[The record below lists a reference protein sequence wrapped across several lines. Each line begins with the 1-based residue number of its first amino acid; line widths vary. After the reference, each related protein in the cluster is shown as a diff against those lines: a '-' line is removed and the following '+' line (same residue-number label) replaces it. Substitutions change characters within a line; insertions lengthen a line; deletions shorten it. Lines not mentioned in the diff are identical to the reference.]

1 MRWKPHIVIVVTMVV
16 SALVLTMAPGV
27 FAAKYKVGI
36 IQLVEHPSLDD
47 IRDGIIAGLAN
58 SGFYDDIDIDYKNA
72 QNDMSLL
79 ATITRNM
86 IQQRVDVLIPITTP
100 AAQTAA
106 SLARNIPVV
115 FAGLNDPVSAGLIE
129 SFERPGRNMT
139 GSSHYQP
146 PANHAGLILEI
157 MTDAKRIGTVYNPGE
172 FNSVTQ
178 VIELR
183 KWAEEMGL
191 TLVERP
197 ISQSVEVQQATE
209 SMVGL
214 VDAIYIGNDNTV
226 VAGLEGLL
234 HVTYRAKIPVFTA
247 DADSVKRGAIGAY
260 GADFYEL
267 GVKTA
272 DLVIA
277 ILRDGADP
285 GSLPVALIEQLELA
299 LNLTGADEIGLAIPE
314 SVRQRASMTY

>member
-115 FAGLNDPVSAGLIE
+115 F
-129 SFERPGRNMT
+129 
-139 GSSHYQP
+139 
-146 PANHAGLILEI
+146 
-157 MTDAKRIGTVYNPGE
+157 
-172 FNSVTQ
+172 
-178 VIELR
+178 
-183 KWAEEMGL
+183 
-191 TLVERP
+191 
-197 ISQSVEVQQATE
+197 
-209 SMVGL
+209 
-214 VDAIYIGNDNTV
+214 
-226 VAGLEGLL
+226 
-234 HVTYRAKIPVFTA
+234 
-247 DADSVKRGAIGAY
+247 
-260 GADFYEL
+260 
-267 GVKTA
+267 
-272 DLVIA
+272 
-277 ILRDGADP
+277 
-285 GSLPVALIEQLELA
+285 
-299 LNLTGADEIGLAIPE
+299 
-314 SVRQRASMTY
+314 